1 MPLWFDGSLR
11 WNVRSSVN
19 LLVGAEAS
27 ALFWISGFSVVNNL
41 STVGREDFNDNY
53 QIDLTI
59 NKIKL
64 TKYVSQRKI
73 QQINSMVGIYLIS
86 GF

>member
-1 MPLWFDGSLR
+1 M
-11 WNVRSSVN
+11 
-19 LLVGAEAS
+19 GAEVS
-27 ALFWISGFSVVNNL
+27 ALFLISGFSVVNNL

-64 TKYVSQRKI
+64 RKYVGQQRKI
-73 QQINSMVGIYLIS
+73 QQINSMVGSYI
-86 GF
+86 